1 MIKILI
7 KIIIIMQLEVG
18 VIVIRWY
25 KLIIL
30 IQTLD
35 RVGAIPLKM
44 YLTQRV
50 VVVHGA
56 NLVNSNKVQVGAVVE
71 DKMNK
76 ERVVDIVEEVE
87 VVVLE
92 GGIEV
97 VDFEE
102 EIVVVEVDIEEV
114 IVVVIEV
121 VVVEIVVVIEIEV
134 IEINFKMV
142 EGILFLKRPNH
153 RGGDLLRFKKR
164 NKVVDGDQLLHK
176 KHNKVVDGDQL
187 RHKKHNKVVDGDQLR
202 HWHRKHNQV
211 DGNLPQ

>member
-35 RVGAIPLKM
+35 RVGAIPLKI

-121 VVVEIVVVIEIEV
+121 VVVVEIVVVIEIEV

-142 EGILFLKRPNH
+142 EGILFLKRPKH
-153 RGGDLLRFKKR
+153 RGGDLLQFKKH
-164 NKVVDGDQLLHK
+164 NQVLDGDQLLHK
-176 KHNKVVDGDQL
+176 KHNKVVDGD
-187 RHKKHNKVVDGDQLR
+187 RHR